1 MFELELRTVL
11 QIIFTI
17 LFIYAFVNYTNKL
30 PLELIEYFSSY
41 KNQLIILVLILSII
55 LFVDRYIGLLLFILF
70 FIQFRKAIKN

>member
-30 PLELIEYFSSY
+30 PLEFVEYFSSY

>member
-30 PLELIEYFSSY
+30 SLEFVEYFSSY